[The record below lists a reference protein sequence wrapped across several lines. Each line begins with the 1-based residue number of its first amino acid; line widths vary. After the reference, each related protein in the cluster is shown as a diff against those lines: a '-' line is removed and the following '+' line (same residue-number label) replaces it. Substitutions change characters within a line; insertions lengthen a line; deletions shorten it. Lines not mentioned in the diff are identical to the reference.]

1 MKAEPA
7 PRTSSAMF
15 PADRPSAVGIGAA
28 IAVLTVALAGALVLE
43 LASGGVRIVALS
55 PAVAAGSIGGFGC
68 VLAWHRRANRLGPLL
83 MITGLG
89 FAIGTLAAG
98 ALDFGASHPIPTVA
112 AQACFATVSLSRVF
126 IAAWVLFIL
135 WFPDGS
141 FTTRFWQ
148 RFFAASAVLCAV
160 VGVLVWLLGPS
171 DQVFDFYRGTDVPA
185 GAAGPWAG
193 TWPGLGGLSNL
204 LMLLPLVAL
213 WSLVQRYRNS
223 QGVLR
228 QQIRWLLLALAVDVA
243 VQITGAALVSSTT
256 GGVVR
261 QTGSLLGIV
270 VQPLP
275 MLAAALAVLRYRL
288 WDIDLVL
295 SRAAVYGV
303 LWACLSGL
311 LLVPP
316 LAAGLL
322 VGGPGAAAAVGI
334 ALLVTVV
341 FQPARRRLE
350 AVAERLVYRHRVRPY
365 QLLSGFWTALRHADL
380 DRFGPLV
387 ADAIQTGLGVAWAGV
402 WMYDGGRRGG
412 ALRRMSGTSTGGEQ
426 TCEVSAATAD
436 QLHEAPARVLG
447 SAPPDDLA
455 PLWGTPPDAVLPLV
469 ADSTLVGVI
478 ACGGRRGDRL
488 KAADFEALELLARE
502 ASLRLQNLRL
512 DAQLRQRL
520 MQIETQAAEL
530 LASRQRL
537 VGAQQEE
544 RRRIERNL
552 HDGVQQ
558 QLVTLV
564 VRLKNAA
571 EAGDPQLAGL
581 AAEAEEAM
589 FALQELARG
598 IYPSVLADR
607 GLLAALRT
615 QAARMPLPVRIEAD
629 DGLTGRRLDPEVEAA
644 LYFVALEALTNAQ
657 KHAPLARV
665 TVRLSEDGGVVR
677 LEVADDGPGIAGG
690 RGRGSGLQNMYDRVA
705 AAGGALDVRSA
716 PGDGTRIAAA
726 IPTEAV
732 ISTPVAQPVVA
743 DSLR

>member
-1 MKAEPA
+1 MTVEPA
-7 PRTSSAMF
+7 LQTPSALI
-15 PADRPSAVGIGAA
+15 PAGRPSAVRIGAA
-28 IAVLTVALAGALVLE
+28 IAVLSGALAGALVLE
-43 LASGGVRIVALS
+43 LLSGGIRIVALS
-55 PAVAAGSIGGFGC
+55 PAVAAASLGAFGC
-68 VLAWHRRANRLGPLL
+68 VIAWHRPANRLGPLL
-83 MITGLG
+83 MISGLG
-89 FAIGTLAAG
+89 FAVGTLAAG
-98 ALDFGASHPIPTVA
+98 ALDFGTSHPIPTVA

-141 FTTRFWQ
+141 FTARRWQ
-148 RFFAASAVLCAV
+148 RFSVASAALCAAV
-160 VGVLVWLLGPS
+160 AALVWLLGPP
-171 DQVFDFYRGTDVPA
+171 DRVFDFYRGTDVPV
-185 GAAGPWAG
+185 GAAGPMAG
-193 TWPGLGGLSNL
+193 TWPDLAGLSNL

-223 QGVLR
+223 QGVRR

-243 VQITGAALVSSTT
+243 VQITGAALVSSTP

-275 MLAAALAVLRYRL
+275 MLAAAVAVLRYRL

-322 VGGPGAAAAVGI
+322 VGGQGAAAAVGI

-350 AVAERLVYRHRVRPY
+350 AVVERLVYRHRVRPY

-402 WMYDGGRRGG
+402 WMYAEGPHGGV
-412 ALRRMSGTSTGGEQ
+412 LRRMSGTSTGGEE
-426 TCEVSAATAD
+426 TCEVSGATAG
-436 QLHEAPARVLG
+436 QLLEAPARVLG
-447 SAPPDDLA
+447 SAPPDDLV
-455 PLWGTPPDAVLPLV
+455 PLWGTPPEAVLPLV
-469 ADSTLVGVI
+469 ADGTLVGVI

-488 KAADFEALELLARE
+488 RAADFEALELLARE

-520 MQIETQAAEL
+520 AQIETQAAEL

-537 VGAQQEE
+537 VGAQHEE

-558 QLVTLV
+558 QLVALV
-564 VRLKNAA
+564 VRLRNAA
-571 EAGDPQLAGL
+571 EVGDPQLAEL
-581 AAEAEEAM
+581 ATEAEEAM

-615 QAARMPLPVRIEAD
+615 QAARMPLSVRIAAD
-629 DGLTGRRLDPEVEAA
+629 DGLAGRRLDAEVEAA

-657 KHAPLARV
+657 KHAPQARV
-665 TVRLSEDGGVVR
+665 TVRLREDGGVVR
-677 LEVADDGPGIAGG
+677 LEVADDGPGIVGD
-690 RGRGSGLQNMYDRVA
+690 RGRGSGLQNMSDRVA
-705 AAGGALDVRSA
+705 AAGGTLEVRSA
-716 PGDGTRIAAA
+716 PGDGTRIVAA
-726 IPTEAV
+726 IPTEEV
-732 ISTPVAQPVVA
+732 IGTPVAQPVDA
-743 DSLR
+743 DSRR

>member
-7 PRTSSAMF
+7 ARTPSAMI
-15 PADRPSAVGIGAA
+15 PAARPARVRIGAT
-28 IAVLTVALAGALVLE
+28 IAVLSVALSGALALE
-43 LASGGVRIVALS
+43 LVSGGVRIVALS

-68 VLAWHRRANRLGPLL
+68 VVAWHRPANRLGPLL
-83 MITGLG
+83 MLGGLG

-98 ALDFGASHPIPTVA
+98 ALDFATSHPVPTVA
-112 AQACFATVSLSRVF
+112 AQACFATVSLSRVL

-135 WFPDGS
+135 WFPDGH
-141 FTTRFWQ
+141 FTARLWR
-148 RFFAASAVLCAV
+148 RFFIASVVLCATV
-160 VGVLVWLLGPS
+160 AVLVWLLGPA
-171 DQVFDFYRGTDVPA
+171 DRVFDFYRGTDVPV
-185 GAAGPWAG
+185 GAAGPLAG
-193 TWPGLGGLSNL
+193 TWPDLAGLSNL

-261 QTGSLLGIV
+261 QAGSLLGIV

-275 MLAAALAVLRYRL
+275 MLAAAVAVLRYRL

-303 LWACLSGL
+303 LWAGLSGL

-322 VGGPGAAAAVGI
+322 VGGPGAATAVGI
-334 ALLVTVV
+334 ALVVTVV

-350 AVAERLVYRHRVRPY
+350 AVVERVVYRHRVRPY

-387 ADAIQTGLGVAWAGV
+387 ADAIQTGLGVTWAGV

-412 ALRRMSGTSTGGEQ
+412 ALRRMSGTGGEQ
-426 TCEVSAATAD
+426 TCAVSAATVD
-436 QLHEAPARVLG
+436 QLREAPARVLG
-447 SAPPDDLA
+447 SAPPGDLA
-455 PLWGTPPDAVLPLV
+455 PLWGTAPEAVLPLV
-469 ADSTLVGVI
+469 ADGTLVGVI

-488 KAADFEALELLARE
+488 RAADFEALELLARE

-512 DAQLRQRL
+512 EAQLRQRL
-520 MQIETQAAEL
+520 VQIETQAAEL
-530 LASRQRL
+530 SASRQRL
-537 VGAQQEE
+537 LGAQHEE
-544 RRRIERNL
+544 RRRIERDL

-564 VRLKNAA
+564 VRLRNAA
-571 EAGDPQLAGL
+571 EVGDPLLGGL

-615 QAARMPLPVRIEAD
+615 QAARMPIPVRIEAD
-629 DGLTGRRLDPEVEAA
+629 DGLAGRHLDPEVEAA

-657 KHAPLARV
+657 KHAPLAQV
-665 TVRLSEDGGVVR
+665 TVRLRDDSGVVR
-677 LEVADDGPGIAGG
+677 LEVADDGPGIAGD
-690 RGRGSGLQNMYDRVA
+690 RGRGTGLQNMYDRVA
-705 AAGGALDVRSA
+705 AAGGTLAVRSA
-716 PGDGTRIAAA
+716 PGQGTAIAAA
-726 IPTEAV
+726 VTVEAA
-732 ISTPVAQPVVA
+732 IGTPVAQPVDA
-743 DSLR
+743 DSRR